1 MITTEHE
8 ERMRKRIDELLSE
21 KRFDEA
27 ATIAV
32 RMAFLH
38 IKPEELVQL
47 LLNAI
52 KEWKAKHP

>member
-1 MITTEHE
+1 MTEEFE
-8 ERMRKRIDELLSE
+8 EKMRKRIDELLSE

-27 ATIAV
+27 ATLAV
-32 RMAFLH
+32 RMAFLR

-47 LLNAI
+47 LLDAV